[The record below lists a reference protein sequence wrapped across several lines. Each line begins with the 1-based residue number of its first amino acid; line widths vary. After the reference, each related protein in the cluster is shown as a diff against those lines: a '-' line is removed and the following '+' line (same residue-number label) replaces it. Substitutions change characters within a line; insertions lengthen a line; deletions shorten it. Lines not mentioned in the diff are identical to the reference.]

1 MSDHLHS
8 TRQRTLNKAKSS
20 TASDKNTP
28 TVRCTVT
35 QPNDSN
41 QDKDSVNV
49 NVTVVVKKIAAD
61 ETSHTTAE
69 TLIDQKSQQYFQP
82 VQHSSA
88 SANKDKLIE
97 RSKSTEHHD
106 RPTQSDTEQ
115 ITTEKQKT
123 RRRPKRISRTSQTY
137 ECVFRRM
144 EREQHQALR
153 ATDDTEKTS
162 QTRQSQL
169 RPRKKSPK
177 KYFPPFI
184 SADSFR
190 LLLNIFF
197 YSIHILFFL

>member
-8 TRQRTLNKAKSS
+8 TRRRTLNKEKSS

-69 TLIDQKSQQYFQP
+69 PFIDQKPQQYFQP

-88 SANKDKLIE
+88 STNKEKL
-97 RSKSTEHHD
+97 TEHHD

-137 ECVFRRM
+137 ECVFRCI

-153 ATDDTEKTS
+153 ATDDTEKIS
-162 QTRQSQL
+162 QTRKSQL
-169 RPRKKSPK
+169 HPRKKSPK

-190 LLLNIFF
+190 L
-197 YSIHILFFL
+197 IL